1 MTLTIC
7 IVAKDGIVLASDSR
21 ASAFLTSNDTV
32 KKIFR
37 LDDHNAVGIAGDGPL
52 AMHFFDTISN
62 DLNFR
67 NGISVL
73 VEQLRSLGKTRFDDF
88 FSHQEPK
95 DRPSLSIIL
104 AGYMTDGKPEVYTL
118 SSNDNF
124 VPRKSPTGFE
134 CIGIPIIANYLLN
147 RLYEPEITTQH
158 ASELATFCIKETS
171 SQDNRVGGPIQIA
184 AFSDTKQYAEL
195 SRDEIDRIEKK
206 CDQFRLLQKGNFYPE
221 DSTGGVSSLRDATRS
236 SVLTSPKKKSSGS
249 R

>member
-7 IVAKDGIVLASDSR
+7 VVAKDGIVLASDSR

-32 KKIFR
+32 KKVFK

-52 AMHFFDTISN
+52 AMHFFDTIAS

-67 NGISVL
+67 NGVSVL
-73 VEQLRSLGKTRFDDF
+73 AGQMRSLGKARFDEF
-88 FSHQEPK
+88 FSHQTPK

-104 AGYMTDGKPEVYTL
+104 AGYMLDGKPEIYVL
-118 SSNDNF
+118 NSNDNF

-147 RLYEPEITTQH
+147 RLYEAEITTQH
-158 ASELATFCIKETS
+158 AAELATFCIKETS
-171 SQDNRVGGPIQIA
+171 SQDNRVGGPTQIST
-184 AFSDTKQYAEL
+184 FSNTKQYAEL
-195 SRDEIDRIEKK
+195 SREEIEKIEKK

-221 DSTGGVSSLRDATRS
+221 DTSGGATTSQDATQQQ
-236 SVLTSPKKKSSGS
+236 
-249 R
+249 